1 MEKNDIKPSNQ
12 NQFHSR
18 YRGDLQTEIF
28 SVTWFVLDIPV
39 QFFGVFFF
47 FPLLKK
53 DTETWLLTKPVYF
66 LFRHFLLER
75 VGDSKFCF
83 LFYV

>member
-1 MEKNDIKPSNQ
+1 MEKIDIKPSNQ

-47 FPLLKK
+47 FSFIEKG
-53 DTETWLLTKPVYF
+53 
-66 LFRHFLLER
+66 H
-75 VGDSKFCF
+75 
-83 LFYV
+83 